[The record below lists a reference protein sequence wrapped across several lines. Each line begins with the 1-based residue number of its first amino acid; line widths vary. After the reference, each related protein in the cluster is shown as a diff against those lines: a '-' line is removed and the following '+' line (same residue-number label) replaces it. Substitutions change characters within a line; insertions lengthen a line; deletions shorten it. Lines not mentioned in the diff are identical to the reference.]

1 MTWQTRL
8 PMLDRFPRHLGRA
21 IGREWRQRRGRP
33 LDILPWQD
41 DARQQEA
48 DAWLRDL
55 AKFMPSNALPLGACE
70 MELVEFA
77 KQRAFEADQLIG
89 RGSNLKQLKKYC
101 ESFGVEPPNGKTDDG
116 IMRRIA
122 CDLWWRRALRRTNAR
137 HSEQLSIGLGLVHRR
152 HGLYASHDAI
162 TRRREQKRRNRGLLE
177 ALTAI
182 NELGQEYT
190 LQQLAELSV
199 SNPTIRRAELMVRIA
214 GFEHIAVGLE
224 YAGEF
229 ITITA
234 PSKYHPR
241 HAKSGKRNA
250 KFCGATPIDT
260 RNYLG
265 GVWSRITA
273 AMARAGIAPFGFR
286 VAEPH
291 HDGTPHMHALL
302 FMAKEKVKTF
312 RAIVARYA
320 VREERAELGLNYL
333 QTKGEAKAAAR
344 KLRAAGAKGVLAD
357 IAAKIGNEADFW
369 SQPPRWV
376 WKGIK
381 ARVAFE
387 AIDWKRGTAAGY
399 IAKYIAKNVDGA
411 KHNGDSV
418 GVDFEAL
425 DYAGQAG
432 QDDGASVDQSAATDA
447 TVTAI
452 RVDAWASHW
461 GIRQFQQVGGPPVG
475 VWRELRRWDYQAADA
490 EDVLMHAAI
499 AADTGNWGRFVSL
512 MGGHAIKRRDM
523 PLTAARDSVP
533 AENRYGEPGQKRVF
547 GVVEVSSGQLAQTRV
562 HEWQISRKAD
572 GVEGGSAAPWTRV
585 NNSTFLPVPPLGEP
599 KPEWLFSEADRVLVE
614 SQDDDSD
621 LLTAEQLAAR
631 REYEAHQRY
640 LRMFPEFVHEWA
652 QRGIAAHQLAAE
664 RQREASRERVR
675 MQKINRRL
683 AANLGM
689 THRQGLDALDAI
701 RAQALGTD
709 KPRRRQT
716 RPRDERWSAG
726 GPGIAVSQQLAQAT
740 ARARQW
746 INQAGRA

>member
-1 MTWQTRL
+1 MKTCRL
-8 PMLDRFPRHLGRA
+8 PDLDRFPRHLGRA
-21 IGREWRQRRGRP
+21 IGREWRQRRGAP
-33 LDILPWQD
+33 LVLAQD
-41 DARQQEA
+41 QADPREA
-48 DAWLRDL
+48 EANAWLRDL
-55 AKFMPSNALPLGACE
+55 TRFMPRDALPLGACE

-77 KQRAFEADQLIG
+77 KQRAFEADQLLS
-89 RGSNLKQLKKYC
+89 RGANMEQLERYC
-101 ESFGVEPPNGKTDDG
+101 ARYGVEPPAGKTNAG
-116 IMRRIA
+116 RAKRVA
-122 CDLWWRRALRRTNAR
+122 CSLWWRRALRRANAR
-137 HSEQLSIGLGLVHRR
+137 RSEHLSIQLGLVHCR

-162 TRRREQKRRNRGLLE
+162 ARRREQKRRNRGLLE
-177 ALTAI
+177 ALAAI

-190 LQQLAELSV
+190 LQELADLSI
-199 SNPTIRRAELMVRIA
+199 SNPAIRRAELMVRIA
-214 GFEHIAVGLE
+214 GFEHIAQGLD

-229 ITITA
+229 ITLTA
-234 PSKYHPR
+234 PSRFHPR
-241 HAKSGKRNA
+241 HKGSGQRNA
-250 KFCGATPIDT
+250 KYNGATPIDT
-260 RNYLG
+260 RDYLQT
-265 GVWSRITA
+265 VWSRITA
-273 AMARAGIAPFGFR
+273 ALARMGIKPFGFR

-291 HDGTPHMHALL
+291 HDGTPHWHALL
-302 FMAKEKVKTF
+302 FMPKEAVTDF
-312 RAIVARYA
+312 RRVVARHA
-320 VREERAELGLNYL
+320 VREDRQELGLTYL
-333 QTKGEAKAAAR
+333 LTKTEAMQAAR
-344 KLRAAGAKGVLAD
+344 GLRANGAKGKLAEMANKLG
-357 IAAKIGNEADFW
+357 IEADFW
-369 SQPPRWV
+369 ANPPRWV

-381 ARVAFE
+381 PRVWFKP
-387 AIDWKRGTAAGY
+387 IDWSVGTAAGY
-399 IAKYIAKNVDGA
+399 LAKYVAKNIDGL
-411 KHNGDSV
+411 KHNGQSIGD
-418 GVDFEAL
+418 DFEAQ
-425 DYAGQAG
+425 DHAGVAG
-432 QDDGASVDQSAATDA
+432 PDDGASKDQAAATDA

-461 GIRQFQQVGGPPVG
+461 GIRQFQQIGGPPVG

-499 AADTGNWGRFVSL
+499 AADTGNWGRFVHL
-512 MGGHAIKRRDM
+512 MGGHEAKRAEM
-523 PLTAARDSVP
+523 PLTTARDSQP

-547 GVVEVSSGQLAQTRV
+547 GVVEVASGQLAQTRV
-562 HEWQISRKAD
+562 HEWQISRKAA
-572 GVEGGSAAPWTRV
+572 GVEGSAASPWTRV
-585 NNSTFLPVPPLGEP
+585 NNSTFLSVPPQGEIQ
-599 KPEWLFSEADRVLVE
+599 PEWQFSEADRVLVE

-652 QRGIAAHQLAAE
+652 QRGIEAHQLAAE

-689 THRQGLDALDAI
+689 THRQGMEVLDAI

>member
-1 MTWQTRL
+1 MKTCRL
-8 PMLDRFPRHLGRA
+8 PDLDRFPRHLGRA
-21 IGREWRQRRGRP
+21 IGREWRQRRGAP
-33 LDILPWQD
+33 LALAQD
-41 DARQQEA
+41 QADPREA
-48 DAWLRDL
+48 EANAWLRDL
-55 AKFMPSNALPLGACE
+55 TRFMPRDALPLGACE

-77 KQRAFEADQLIG
+77 KQRAFEADQLLS
-89 RGSNLKQLKKYC
+89 RGANIEQLERYC
-101 ESFGVEPPNGKTDDG
+101 ARYGVEPPAGKTDAG
-116 IMRRIA
+116 RAKRVA
-122 CDLWWRRALRRTNAR
+122 CSLWWRRALRRANAR
-137 HSEQLSIGLGLVHRR
+137 RSEHLSIQLGLVHRR

-162 TRRREQKRRNRGLLE
+162 ARRREQKRRNRGLLE
-177 ALTAI
+177 ALAAI

-190 LQQLAELSV
+190 LQQLADLST
-199 SNPTIRRAELMVRIA
+199 SNPIIRRAELMVRIA
-214 GFEHIAVGLE
+214 GFEHIAVGLD

-229 ITITA
+229 ITVTA
-234 PSKYHPR
+234 PSRFHPL
-241 HAKSGKRNA
+241 HAKSSARNA
-250 KFCGATPIDT
+250 KYCGATPIDT
-260 RNYLG
+260 RDYLQA
-265 GVWSRITA
+265 VWSRITA
-273 AMARAGIAPFGFR
+273 AMARIGIKPFGFR

-302 FMAKEKVKTF
+302 FMAQDKVKAF

-320 VREERAELGLNYL
+320 VREDRQELGLTYAL
-333 QTKGEAKAAAR
+333 TKAEAMEAAR
-344 KLRAAGAKGVLAD
+344 GLRANGAKGKLAD

-369 SQPPRWV
+369 ANPPRWV

-425 DYAGQAG
+425 DHAGVAG
-432 QDDGASVDQSAATDA
+432 PDDGASKDQAAATDA
-447 TVTAI
+447 TVTAV

-461 GIRQFQQVGGPPVG
+461 GIRQFQQIGGPPVG

-499 AADTGNWGRFVSL
+499 AADTGNWGRFVHL
-512 MGGHAIKRRDM
+512 MGGHEAKRAEM
-523 PLTAARDSVP
+523 PLTTARDSLP

-547 GVVEVSSGQLAQTRV
+547 GVVEVASGQLAQTRV
-562 HEWQISRKAD
+562 HEWQIGRKAD
-572 GVEGGSAAPWTRV
+572 GVEGSAASPWTRV
-585 NNSTFLPVPPLGEP
+585 NNSTFLPVPPLSEP

-689 THRQGLDALDAI
+689 THSQGLEALNAI

-740 ARARQW
+740 TRARQW
-746 INQAGRA
+746 IHNAGRA